1 MNNETKKMTRQG
13 ACKAPAE
20 LTVRSSTKDMRDTP
34 LVSLPSVSQRRSG
47 VYTAEEQRAYR
58 IFVPVVYL
66 NKPIM
71 STTPSRAKRMIR
83 SKEAT
88 PFFKKEIFCIRLK
101 P

>member
-1 MNNETKKMTRQG
+1 MTRQG
-13 ACKAPAE
+13 GSESPTE
-20 LTVRSSTKDMRDTP
+20 LTARGRADDMQDAP
-34 LVSLPSVSQRRSG
+34 LVLLPSVSQRRSG